1 MAEGGIYSRPLA
13 QAPHIPPNVTK
24 NSTPMLDRHIRPL
37 IDPPLNRLGAL
48 LAQGGATANAVTLL
62 GLGFGL
68 AAATAI
74 WAGVY
79 WLAMG
84 LVLASRLADGL
95 DGAVARARGVT
106 DFGGYL
112 DIVCDY
118 VFYAAIPMAF
128 VLADPGAHGAAGAFL
143 LLSFYVNGGSF
154 LGFAVLAEK
163 RQMHSR
169 AHGVKSL
176 YFTGGLLEGTETI
189 LFFMLL
195 CLLPQHFAP
204 LAWGF
209 GALCLVTACA
219 RVMLAAKIFRPNNS
233 DKK

>member
-1 MAEGGIYSRPLA
+1 
-13 QAPHIPPNVTK
+13 
-24 NSTPMLDRHIRPL
+24 MLDRHIRPL
-37 IDPPLNRLGAL
+37 IDPPLNRLGGQ
-48 LAQGGATANAVTLL
+48 LARGGVSANMVSLL
-62 GLGFGL
+62 GLAFGL
-68 AAATAI
+68 AAAGAI
-74 WAGVY
+74 WAGAY
-79 WLAMG
+79 LLAIG
-84 LVLASRLADGL
+84 FILASRLADGL

-118 VFYAAIPMAF
+118 VFYAAIPLAF
-128 VLADPGAHGAAGAFL
+128 VLADPATNGAAGAFL

-163 RQMHSR
+163 KQMHSH

-189 LFFMLL
+189 LFFLAL

-219 RVMLAAKIFRPNNS
+219 RVMLAARVFGPDEPR
-233 DKK
+233 KKL